1 MNARDTELKRH
12 LKSALILFGICLPVF
27 EVMVLSQ
34 LFDAYSLIMHG
45 EMSGWRKV
53 FGYSGDIAKILVL
66 TAFTA
71 ALLVH
76 KQLLEYARKLV
87 NIFDIGRFGR
97 RGVPH
102 AMAFGAV
109 IMLTGKIYA
118 DPGAAQSL
126 APGWYALWLLSLIA
140 TFISWALLFLPGRVL
155 TGTVYRQKWVLGTAF
170 GISLSIW
177 ALAMFTRQFWGP
189 MSELTFILSAFFL
202 QTLYPDLVYV
212 NSDEKL
218 LGLGEFIVNIA
229 PACSGYE
236 GVGLV
241 TAFTALYLW
250 ISRSALRFPRAL
262 LLFPIGAIS
271 IWLLNIVR
279 ITVLI
284 MIGHHGSPDV
294 AVGGFHS
301 QAGWLTFI
309 FTSLVIL
316 WLASDSQFFMK
327 EKRPRIP
334 ESRSPDRLPASA
346 DHAAIPSL
354 VPMLAL
360 LGMTLLTMAFS
371 GGFDWLYPL
380 RVVAVLIA
388 LKLYWTAL
396 PLLPYRWS
404 ALPLI
409 AGAAMAVIWIF
420 MLGRD
425 HEADTAISTTLA
437 AAPVWA
443 SAGWLVCRFIGA
455 TITVPIAEE
464 LAFRGYILCRLS
476 GTEVRLRGVLPFSL
490 AGVVVSSVAFGALH
504 GAWLAGTVAGLVYAV
519 VRLRSDS
526 VTDAI
531 VAHAVTNTLIFGYAA
546 ATGVW
551 SVI

>member
-1 MNARDTELKRH
+1 MNARNIELKRH
-12 LKSALILFGICLPVF
+12 LKPSLLLLGICLPVL

-53 FGYSGDIAKILVL
+53 FGYFGDIAKILVL
-66 TAFTA
+66 CAFTA
-71 ALLVH
+71 ALLIH
-76 KQLLEYARKLV
+76 KQLLDYARKLV
-87 NIFDIGRFGR
+87 DIFEIGRFVGR
-97 RGVPH
+97 CIPH
-102 AMAFGAV
+102 AIAFAAV
-109 IMLTGKIYA
+109 IALTAKIYA

-126 APGWYALWLLSLIA
+126 ASGWYALWLLSLI
-140 TFISWALLFLPGRVL
+140 TTLISWALLFLPGRTL
-155 TGTVYRQKWVLGTAF
+155 IRAINQQKWILGTAF
-170 GISLSIW
+170 AISLSIW

-189 MSELTFILSAFFL
+189 MSELTFILSAVFL
-202 QTLYPDLVYV
+202 RTLYPDFVYV

-250 ISRSALRFPRAL
+250 ISRSNLRFPRAF
-262 LLFPIGAIS
+262 LLFPIGAVS

-284 MIGHHGSPDV
+284 LIGHHWSPDV

-327 EKRPRIP
+327 VRRPVVAEALSQERT
-334 ESRSPDRLPASA
+334 PAA
-346 DHAAIPSL
+346 VDHAAIPSL
-354 VPMLAL
+354 IPMLAL

-380 RVVAVLIA
+380 RVVAVMVA
-388 LKLYWTAL
+388 LKLYWAAL

-404 ALPLI
+404 ALPFI
-409 AGAAMAVIWIF
+409 AGVAMALIWIL
-420 MLGRD
+420 MLGTD
-425 HEADTAISTTLA
+425 QEADTAFSETLA
-437 AAPVWA
+437 TVPVWV
-443 SAGWLVCRFIGA
+443 SAGWLVFRFIGT

-476 GTEVRLRGVLPFSL
+476 GTEVRLRGTLPFSL
-490 AGVVVSSVAFGALH
+490 VGVAVSSVAFGALH

-519 VRLRSDS
+519 VRLRSS
-526 VTDAI
+526 SISDAI